1 MTASEPLLE
10 TDPSG
15 LQTLERFAAAT
26 RFNGWMFDTIRPYC
40 KGHVLEVGSGIGNIS
55 RLFLGHHIPLTASD
69 LRAEYCTILRRQFGN
84 DPFLRGITSVDLAV
98 PDFKEQYKS
107 MLQQFDT
114 VVSLNVIEHIEDDA
128 QAIAHCTELLKP
140 GGTLIILV
148 PAFQVLFN
156 LFDKEL
162 GHYKRYTSG
171 SLGQLF
177 ERAGLEVMHRQYFN
191 AVGMAGWV
199 MNGSIFRKKLIPR
212 KQLQL
217 FDRLV
222 PLIKMADAITFHTI
236 GLSVIAVGR
245 KPF

>member
-1 MTASEPLLE
+1 MTASEHLAE

-55 RLFLGHHIPLTASD
+55 RLFLDNNIPLTASD
-69 LRAEYCTILRRQFGN
+69 LRAEYCTILKRQFGN
-84 DPFLRGITSVDLAV
+84 HPYLRGITSVDLAV
-98 PDFKEQYKS
+98 PDFKDRYRD

-114 VVSLNVIEHIEDDA
+114 VVSLNVIEHIQEDA
-128 QAIAHCTELLKP
+128 QAIAYCTELLKP

-148 PAFQVLFN
+148 PAFQVLYN
-156 LFDKEL
+156 LFDDEL
-162 GHYKRYTSG
+162 GHYVRYTDDSMAA
-171 SLGQLF
+171 LF
-177 ERAGLEVMHRQYFN
+177 DSAGLEVTNQQYFN
-191 AVGMAGWV
+191 AVGILGWMV
-199 MNGSIFRKKLIPR
+199 NGSIFRKKLIPR
-212 KQLQL
+212 KQLAL

-222 PLIKMADAITFHTI
+222 PVIKMVDAITFHKI
-236 GLSVIAVGR
+236 GLSVITVGR